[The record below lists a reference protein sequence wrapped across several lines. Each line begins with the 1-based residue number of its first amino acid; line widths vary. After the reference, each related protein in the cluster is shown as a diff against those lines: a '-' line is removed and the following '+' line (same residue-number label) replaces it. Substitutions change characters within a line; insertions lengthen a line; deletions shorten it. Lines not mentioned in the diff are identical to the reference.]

1 MAPLFASAA
10 AAAAAATASA
20 LTNSRLQLR
29 PHKEGDKKGT
39 PRGARPLPPRCHAA
53 FRWIYGPKAKEGR
66 KPNECLLVLGRSVAV
81 LCSPPHFPSL
91 PPFLWLNDTSSVRLW
106 IPSRSCGGRATDTT
120 ERARKRP
127 WRWREPDRC
136 SWSPSETETETDRKS
151 GVPPRNEAATKRD
164 RGGLLGGLGRAGV
177 GAMKLLMGA

>member
-29 PHKEGDKKGT
+29 PHEEGDKKGT

-66 KPNECLLVLGRSVAV
+66 KEGSPMNASSSSVARSLCCV
-81 LCSPPHFPSL
+81 LRLSFLPFLLFCGSMTRRLCVSGSPRGAAVVARQIQPSERGSALGVGVNPIGAVGRPVRLRLRRTASPESL
-91 PPFLWLNDTSSVRLW
+91 PGMKRRQKGIEAVYWAVS
-106 IPSRSCGGRATDTT
+106 GARAW
-120 ERARKRP
+120 AQ
-127 WRWREPDRC
+127 
-136 SWSPSETETETDRKS
+136 
-151 GVPPRNEAATKRD
+151 
-164 RGGLLGGLGRAGV
+164 
-177 GAMKLLMGA
+177 